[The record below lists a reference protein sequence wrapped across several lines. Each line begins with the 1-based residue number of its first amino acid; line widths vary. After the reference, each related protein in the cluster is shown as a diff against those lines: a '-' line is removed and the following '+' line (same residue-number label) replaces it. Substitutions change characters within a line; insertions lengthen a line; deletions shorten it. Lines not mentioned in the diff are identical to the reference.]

1 MKGGVFKLKLE
12 KTLDFDLL
20 EEILSVINRKGSFVL
35 HVAGDKMAQFGGN
48 GDLERIVVRYGGASE
63 DDTLYCEGVKLLN
76 ELFRQG
82 VLRAENFMQRGKI
95 MGVEEYES
103 IFVRYFP
110 NIIVTINSENELDVR
125 FKNRKET
132 TTLF

>member
-12 KTLDFDLL
+12 KTLNLDLL
-20 EEILSVINRKGSFVL
+20 EEILAVINRKGSIVL
-35 HVAGDKMAQFGGN
+35 HVAGDRMAQFGEN
-48 GDLERIVVRYGGASE
+48 GDLERIVLRYGGVNE
-63 DDTLYCEGVKLLN
+63 DDALYCEGIELLN

-82 VLRAENFMQRGKI
+82 VLRAENFIQRGKI

-103 IFVRYFP
+103 IFIRYFP
-110 NIIVTINSENELDVR
+110 NVIVKINEENELDVR

>member
-1 MKGGVFKLKLE
+1 MKIE

-35 HVAGDKMAQFGGN
+35 HVAGDKMASFGEN
-48 GDLERIVVRYGGASE
+48 GDLERIVVRYGGVNE
-63 DDTLYCEGVKLLN
+63 DDVLYCDGVKLLN

-82 VLRAENFMQRGKI
+82 VLRSENFAQRGKI

-103 IFVRYFP
+103 IFIRYFP
-110 NIIVTINSENELDVR
+110 NVIVKINKENELDVR

>member
-1 MKGGVFKLKLE
+1 MKGGAFKLKIE

-35 HVAGDKMAQFGGN
+35 LVAGDRMAQFGEN
-48 GDLERIVVRYGGASE
+48 GALDRIVLRYGGVSE
-63 DDTLYCEGVKLLN
+63 DDALYCDGIKLLN

-82 VLRAENFMQRGKI
+82 VLRAENFIQRGKI

-103 IFVRYFP
+103 IFIRYFP
-110 NIIVTINSENELDVR
+110 NVIVKINEENELNVR
-125 FKNRKET
+125 FKNKKET

>member
-1 MKGGVFKLKLE
+1 MKGGAFKLKIE

-35 HVAGDKMAQFGGN
+35 HVAGDKMASFGEN
-48 GDLERIVVRYGGASE
+48 GDLERIVVRYGGVNE
-63 DDTLYCEGVKLLN
+63 DDVLYCDGVKLLN

-82 VLRAENFMQRGKI
+82 ILRSENFAQRGKI

-103 IFVRYFP
+103 IFIRYFP
-110 NIIVTINSENELDVR
+110 NVVVKINKENELDVR
-125 FKNRKET
+125 FKNKKET

>member
-20 EEILSVINRKGSFVL
+20 EEIFSVINRKGSFVL
-35 HVAGDKMAQFGGN
+35 HVAGDKMAPFGEN
-48 GDLERIVVRYGGASE
+48 GDLERIVVRYGGANE
-63 DDTLYCEGVKLLN
+63 DDALYCDGVKLLN

-82 VLRAENFMQRGKI
+82 VLRTENFTQRGKI
-95 MGVEEYES
+95 MGVEDYES
-103 IFVRYFP
+103 IFIRYFP
-110 NIIVTINSENELDVR
+110 NVIVKINDENELCVR
-125 FKNRKET
+125 FKNKKET

>member
-1 MKGGVFKLKLE
+1 MKGGAFKLKLE

-35 HVAGDKMAQFGGN
+35 LVAGDRMAQFGEN
-48 GDLERIVVRYGGASE
+48 GDLERIVVRYGGVSE
-63 DDTLYCEGVKLLN
+63 DDALYCEGIELLN

-82 VLRAENFMQRGKI
+82 VLRAENFIQRGKI

-103 IFVRYFP
+103 IFIRYFP
-110 NIIVTINSENELDVR
+110 NVIVKINKENELNVR

>member
-1 MKGGVFKLKLE
+1 MKIE

-20 EEILSVINRKGSFVL
+20 EEILAVINRKGSFVL
-35 HVAGDKMAQFGGN
+35 HVAGDKMASFGEN
-48 GDLERIVVRYGGASE
+48 RDLERIVVRYGGVNE
-63 DDTLYCEGVKLLN
+63 DDALYCEGIELLN

-82 VLRAENFMQRGKI
+82 VLRAENFIQRGKI

-110 NIIVTINSENELDVR
+110 NIIVTINGENELDIR
-125 FKNRKET
+125 FKNKKET

>member
-1 MKGGVFKLKLE
+1 MKVE
-12 KTLDFDLL
+12 KTLDLDLL

-35 HVAGDKMAQFGGN
+35 LVAGDRMARFGEN
-48 GDLERIVVRYGGASE
+48 GDLERIVVRYGGVSE
-63 DDTLYCEGVKLLN
+63 DDTLYCDGIELLN

-82 VLRAENFMQRGKI
+82 VLRAENFIQRGKI

-125 FKNRKET
+125 FKNRKKQQ
-132 TTLF
+132 LSFDLSF